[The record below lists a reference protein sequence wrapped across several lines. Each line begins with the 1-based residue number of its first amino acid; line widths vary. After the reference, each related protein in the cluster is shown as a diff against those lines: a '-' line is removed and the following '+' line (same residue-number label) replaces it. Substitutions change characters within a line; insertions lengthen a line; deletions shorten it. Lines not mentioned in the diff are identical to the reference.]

1 MAAASLDMP
10 DRGVSAP
17 EGGPVKLH
25 PTPWHAGLIVAAAS
39 ALAVSAAPA
48 AQAAPVAKAQ
58 PAHAAQTARTLGA
71 GVPKPPSPTPVK
83 SSKAAQVAQQLG
95 SRSAGSYYLDA
106 TSHKLVVTVTNDADA
121 RSVQAAGGIAQRVAR
136 SGAQLQQVRTH
147 LAQTIGFP
155 GTAWYVDPRT
165 DQVVISVDPSVTG
178 AKLAKVNSTAKS
190 LGSAVRIKPAHGR
203 LRPLVDG
210 GDAIWGPGLRCSL
223 GFNVTDSSGNPAFLT
238 AGHCGNAAT
247 DWYADS
253 ANSQHIGTTY
263 SSSFPGTDYA
273 LVSYDPGVSG
283 ASDVDL
289 YNGSTQQIT
298 GAGYATVGES
308 VNRSGSTT
316 GVHGGTVQGLN
327 ATVNYSEGTVNG
339 LIDTNV
345 CAEPGDSGGSLFDGS
360 TALGLTS
367 GGSGDCTN
375 GGETFFQPVPDA
387 LNAFGA
393 TLP

>member
-1 MAAASLDMP
+1 
-10 DRGVSAP
+10 
-17 EGGPVKLH
+17 VKLH
-25 PTPWHAGLIVAAAS
+25 PTPWHAGLVVAAAG
-39 ALAVSAAPA
+39 ALAVTAAPA
-48 AQAAPVAKAQ
+48 AQAAQ
-58 PAHAAQTARTLGA
+58 PAHVSQTARTLGA
-71 GVPKPPSPTPVK
+71 GVPKPPSPAPVA
-83 SSKAAQVAQQLG
+83 SSKAAQVAKQLG
-95 SRSAGSYYLDA
+95 DRSAGSYFADP
-106 TSHKLVVTVTNDADA
+106 TSRKLVVTVTNDADA
-121 RSVQAAGGIAQRVAR
+121 RTVQAAGAVAQRVPR

-147 LAQTIGFP
+147 LAQTVGFP

-165 DQVVISVDPSVTG
+165 DQVVISMDPSVSG
-178 AKLAKVNSTAKS
+178 AELAKVKSTAKS
-190 LGSAVRIKPAHGR
+190 LGSAVRIKSARSR
-203 LRPLVDG
+203 LKPLVDG

-223 GFNVTDSSGNPAFLT
+223 GFNVTDSTGSPAFLT

-253 ANSQHIGTTY
+253 SNSQHIGTTY

-273 LVSYDPGVSG
+273 LVSYDSGVGG

-289 YNGSTQQIT
+289 YNGSTQQISQ
-298 GAGYATVGES
+298 AGYATVGES
-308 VNRSGSTT
+308 VERSGSTT

-327 ATVNYSEGTVNG
+327 ATVNYAEGTVNG